1 MGRVLIKNRD
11 KKWLRVRILTVLTI
25 FLVLFVFVT
34 ARAFQLQVIHQGRLE
49 ARANSQHLRT
59 INILAER
66 GGVYDRHFSE
76 LGITVKADSIY
87 ADPSRVDD
95 PEAVAEMIS
104 PILSMD
110 RRSVEKKLSSK
121 RRFVWLKRQTDL
133 TGEERHALA
142 KVRGVGL
149 LKESRRFYPEPQL
162 GSNLIGF
169 VGMDSTGLEGVEL
182 KYNRYLAGGEV
193 TVRGERDA
201 LGREMLFDSLEKSQ
215 SPRGND
221 IVLTIDKTVQYI
233 AERELAKVVAA
244 TGSKAGIAIVMD
256 PNSGEVLAMANAPTF
271 DSNHFWNHRPN
282 EWRNRAITDSY
293 EPGSTFK
300 AFLLAAALEEGVVGP
315 NDIFFCE
322 NGSYDV
328 ADRTFHD
335 VKQHG
340 WLSVANTIK
349 YSSNI
354 CAIKLGE
361 KVGERRFLRYIDDM
375 GFGSKSGIDL
385 PGEASG
391 VVRKFQGSDV
401 SLATISFGQGIS
413 TTAIQLVNGISTIAN
428 GGFLM
433 KPYLTKAIVAPDG
446 KVVKEYNP
454 TVVRRVFSE
463 DTMVTTR
470 SILRSVTE
478 RGGTGVKAALDE
490 IDVAGKT
497 GTAQKPDLI
506 HGGYASGKYV
516 SSFLGFAP
524 AVSPRL
530 AVVVLIDEPAGDFYG
545 STVAAPVFREIVK
558 QSLAYMGVYPNG
570 NEENTPRL
578 VSLNREVVRAS
589 AQERVDGRVPNFRDK
604 SMRMVLR
611 VANDVKLKVK
621 VVGSG
626 RAVSQAP
633 SAGSKISQDGVVE
646 VRFQ

>member
-1 MGRVLIKNRD
+1 MARVLKKNMD
-11 KKWLRVRILTVLTI
+11 KKWLRVRIFTVLTI
-25 FLVLFVFVT
+25 FLILFVFVT
-34 ARAFQLQVIHQGRLE
+34 ARAFQLQVIHQGKLE
-49 ARANSQHLRT
+49 AKANSQHLKT

-66 GGVYDRHFSE
+66 GGVYDRNFSE
-76 LGITVKADSIY
+76 LGITVKADSVY
-87 ADPSRVDD
+87 ADPSRIGD
-95 PEAVAEMIS
+95 PEAVAERIASLIS
-104 PILSMD
+104 TD
-110 RRSVEKKLSSK
+110 RRSVEKKLSAR
-121 RRFVWLKRQTDL
+121 RRFVWLKRQIDL
-133 TGEERHALA
+133 TGEERASLA
-142 KVRGVGL
+142 NIEGIGL
-149 LKESRRFYPEPQL
+149 LKESRRFYPAPQL

-169 VGMDSTGLEGVEL
+169 VGLDSTGLEGVEL
-182 KYNRYLAGGEV
+182 KYNRYLAGGGV
-193 TVRGERDA
+193 KVHGERDA
-201 LGREMLFDSLEKSQ
+201 LGREMLFDGMEKSY
-215 SPRGND
+215 SSRGND
-221 IVLTIDKTVQYI
+221 VVLTIDKTVQYI
-233 AERELAKVVAA
+233 AEKELEKVVAA
-244 TGSKAGIAIVMD
+244 TGSKAGMAIVMD
-256 PNSGEVLAMANAPTF
+256 PNTGEVLAMANAPTF
-271 DSNHFWNHRPN
+271 DSNHFWNHRPD

-300 AFLLAAALEEGVVGP
+300 AFLLAAALEEGVVKP

-322 NGSYDV
+322 NGAYDV

-335 VKQHG
+335 VKKHG

-361 KVGERRFLRYIDDM
+361 RLGERRFLRYLDDM
-375 GFGSKSGIDL
+375 GFGRKTGIDL

-391 VVRKFQGSDV
+391 VVRRFKGSDV
-401 SLATISFGQGIS
+401 SLATISFGQGVS

-433 KPYLTKAIVAPDG
+433 KPYLTKAIIAPDG
-446 KVVKEYNP
+446 VVVKEYNP
-454 TVVRRVFSE
+454 SVVRRVFSE
-463 DTMVTTR
+463 ETMVMAR
-470 SILRSVTE
+470 SILKGVTE
-478 RGGTGVKAALDE
+478 RGGTGVKAALAE

-524 AVSPRL
+524 ADSPRL

-558 QSLAYMGVYPNG
+558 QSLAYMGVYPKSDEG
-570 NEENTPRL
+570 NIPRL
-578 VSLNREVVRAS
+578 VSLNRKVALADV
-589 AQERVDGRVPNFRDK
+589 QEGRVPDFRNK

-626 RAVSQAP
+626 RAVSQVP
-633 SAGSKISQDGVVE
+633 LAGSEIYHGGVVE

>member
-1 MGRVLIKNRD
+1 MAKVIKKNMD
-11 KKWLRVRILTVLTI
+11 KKWLRVRIFTVLTI
-25 FLVLFVFVT
+25 FLILFVFVT
-34 ARAFQLQVIHQGRLE
+34 ARAFQLQVIHQGKLE
-49 ARANSQHLRT
+49 AKANSQHLKT

-66 GGVYDRHFSE
+66 GGVYDRNFSE
-76 LGITVKADSIY
+76 LGITVKADSVY
-87 ADPSRVDD
+87 ADPSRVGD
-95 PEAVAEMIS
+95 PVAVAERIAS
-104 PILSMD
+104 LLSMD
-110 RRSVEKKLSSK
+110 RRSVGKKLSAR
-121 RRFVWLKRQTDL
+121 RRFVWLKRQIDL
-133 TGEERHALA
+133 TGEERATLA
-142 KVRGVGL
+142 KIEGIGL
-149 LKESRRFYPEPQL
+149 LKESRRFYPAPQL

-169 VGMDSTGLEGVEL
+169 VGLDSTGLEGVEL
-182 KYNRYLAGGEV
+182 KYNRYLAGGGV
-193 TVRGERDA
+193 KVRGERDA
-201 LGREMLFDSLEKSQ
+201 LGREMLFDGMEKPHS
-215 SPRGND
+215 SRGND
-221 IVLTIDKTVQYI
+221 VVLTIDKTVQYI
-233 AERELAKVVAA
+233 AEKELAKVVAA
-244 TGSKAGIAIVMD
+244 TGSKAGMAIVMD
-256 PNSGEVLAMANAPTF
+256 PNTGEVLAMANAPTF

-300 AFLLAAALEEGVVGP
+300 AFLLAAALEEGVVKP

-322 NGSYDV
+322 NGAYDV

-335 VKQHG
+335 VKKHG

-349 YSSNI
+349 HSSNI

-361 KVGERRFLRYIDDM
+361 QLGERRFLRYIDDM
-375 GFGSKSGIDL
+375 GFGRKSGIDL

-391 VVRKFQGSDV
+391 VVRRFKGSNV

-433 KPYLTKAIVAPDG
+433 KPYLTKAIIAPDG
-446 KVVKEYNP
+446 VVLKEYNP

-463 DTMVTTR
+463 ETMVMAR
-470 SILRSVTE
+470 SILKGVTE
-478 RGGTGVKAALDE
+478 RGGTGVKAALAE

-524 AVSPRL
+524 ADSPRL

-558 QSLAYMGVYPNG
+558 QSLAYMGVYPKSDEG
-570 NEENTPRL
+570 SIPRL
-578 VSLNREVVRAS
+578 VSLNRRIVRAGV
-589 AQERVDGRVPNFRDK
+589 QEGRVPNFRDK

-611 VANDVKLKVK
+611 VANEAKLKIK
-621 VVGSG
+621 IVGSG
-626 RAVSQAP
+626 RAISQAP
-633 SAGSKISQDGVVE
+633 LAGSEIDGDGVIE

>member
-1 MGRVLIKNRD
+1 MARVLKKNMD
-11 KKWLRVRILTVLTI
+11 KKWLRVRIFTVLTI
-25 FLVLFVFVT
+25 FLILFVFVT
-34 ARAFQLQVIHQGRLE
+34 ARAFQLQVIHQGKLE
-49 ARANSQHLRT
+49 AKANSQHLKT

-66 GGVYDRHFSE
+66 GGVYDRNFSE
-76 LGITVKADSIY
+76 LGITVKADSVY
-87 ADPSRVDD
+87 ADPSRIGD
-95 PEAVAEMIS
+95 PEAVAERIASLIS
-104 PILSMD
+104 TD
-110 RRSVEKKLSSK
+110 RRSVEKKLSAR
-121 RRFVWLKRQTDL
+121 RRFVWLKRQIDL
-133 TGEERHALA
+133 TGEERASLA
-142 KVRGVGL
+142 NIEGIGL
-149 LKESRRFYPEPQL
+149 LKESRRFYPAPQL

-169 VGMDSTGLEGVEL
+169 VGLDSTGLEGVEL
-182 KYNRYLAGGEV
+182 KYNRYLAGGGV
-193 TVRGERDA
+193 KVHGERDA
-201 LGREMLFDSLEKSQ
+201 LGREMLFDGMEKSY
-215 SPRGND
+215 SSRGND
-221 IVLTIDKTVQYI
+221 VVLTIDKTVQYI
-233 AERELAKVVAA
+233 AEKELEKVVAA
-244 TGSKAGIAIVMD
+244 TGSKAGMAIVMD
-256 PNSGEVLAMANAPTF
+256 PNTGEVLAMANAPTF
-271 DSNHFWNHRPN
+271 DSNHFWNHRPD

-300 AFLLAAALEEGVVGP
+300 AFLLAAALEEGVVKP

-322 NGSYDV
+322 NGAYDV

-335 VKQHG
+335 VKKHG

-361 KVGERRFLRYIDDM
+361 RLGERRFLRYLDDM
-375 GFGSKSGIDL
+375 GFGRKTGIDL

-391 VVRKFQGSDV
+391 VVRRFKGSDV

-433 KPYLTKAIVAPDG
+433 KPYLTKAIIAPDG
-446 KVVKEYNP
+446 VVVKEYNP
-454 TVVRRVFSE
+454 SVVRRVFSE
-463 DTMVTTR
+463 ETMVMAR
-470 SILRSVTE
+470 SILKGVTE
-478 RGGTGVKAALDE
+478 RGGTGVKAALAE

-524 AVSPRL
+524 ADSPRL

-558 QSLAYMGVYPNG
+558 QSLAYMGVYPKSDEG
-570 NEENTPRL
+570 NIPRL
-578 VSLNREVVRAS
+578 VSLNRKVALAGV
-589 AQERVDGRVPNFRDK
+589 QEGRVPDFRNK

-626 RAVSQAP
+626 RAVSQVP
-633 SAGSKISQDGVVE
+633 LAGSEIYHGGVVE

>member
-1 MGRVLIKNRD
+1 MARVIKKNMD
-11 KKWLRVRILTVLTI
+11 KKWLRVRIFTVLTI
-25 FLVLFVFVT
+25 FLILFVFVT
-34 ARAFQLQVIHQGRLE
+34 ARAFQLQVIHQGKLE
-49 ARANSQHLRT
+49 AKANSQHLKT

-66 GGVYDRHFSE
+66 GGVYDRNFSE
-76 LGITVKADSIY
+76 LGITVKADSVY
-87 ADPSRVDD
+87 ADPSRVGD
-95 PEAVAEMIS
+95 PVAVAERIAS
-104 PILSMD
+104 LLSMD
-110 RRSVEKKLSSK
+110 RRSVGKKLSAR
-121 RRFVWLKRQTDL
+121 RRFVWLKRQIDL
-133 TGEERHALA
+133 TGEERATLA
-142 KVRGVGL
+142 KIEGIGL
-149 LKESRRFYPEPQL
+149 LKESRRFYPAPQL

-169 VGMDSTGLEGVEL
+169 VGLDSTGLEGVEL
-182 KYNRYLAGGEV
+182 KYNRYLAGGGV
-193 TVRGERDA
+193 KVRGERDA
-201 LGREMLFDSLEKSQ
+201 LGREMLFDGMEKPHS
-215 SPRGND
+215 SRGND
-221 IVLTIDKTVQYI
+221 VVLTIDKTVQYI
-233 AERELAKVVAA
+233 AEKELAKVVAA
-244 TGSKAGIAIVMD
+244 TGSKAGMAIVMD
-256 PNSGEVLAMANAPTF
+256 PNTGEVLAMANAPTF

-300 AFLLAAALEEGVVGP
+300 AFLLAAALEEGVVKP

-322 NGSYDV
+322 NGAYDV

-335 VKQHG
+335 VKKHG

-349 YSSNI
+349 HSSNI

-361 KVGERRFLRYIDDM
+361 QLGERRFLRYIDDM
-375 GFGSKSGIDL
+375 GFGRKSGIDL

-391 VVRKFQGSDV
+391 VVRRFKGSNV

-433 KPYLTKAIVAPDG
+433 KPYLTKAIIAPDG
-446 KVVKEYNP
+446 VVLKEYNP

-463 DTMVTTR
+463 ETMVMAR
-470 SILRSVTE
+470 SILKGVTE
-478 RGGTGVKAALDE
+478 RGGTGVKAALAE

-524 AVSPRL
+524 ADSPRL

-558 QSLAYMGVYPNG
+558 QSLAYMGVYPKSDEG
-570 NEENTPRL
+570 SIPRL
-578 VSLNREVVRAS
+578 VSLNRRIVRAGV
-589 AQERVDGRVPNFRDK
+589 QEGRVPNFRDK

-611 VANDVKLKVK
+611 VANEAKLKIK
-621 VVGSG
+621 IVGSG
-626 RAVSQAP
+626 RAISQAP
-633 SAGSKISQDGVVE
+633 LAGSEIDGDGVIE

>member
-1 MGRVLIKNRD
+1 MARVLKKNMD
-11 KKWLRVRILTVLTI
+11 KKWLRVRIFTVLTI
-25 FLVLFVFVT
+25 FLILFVFVT
-34 ARAFQLQVIHQGRLE
+34 ARAFQLQVIHQGKLE
-49 ARANSQHLRT
+49 AKANSQHLKT

-66 GGVYDRHFSE
+66 GGVYDRNFSE
-76 LGITVKADSIY
+76 LGITVKADSVY
-87 ADPSRVDD
+87 ADPSRIGD
-95 PEAVAEMIS
+95 PEAVAERIASLIS
-104 PILSMD
+104 TD
-110 RRSVEKKLSSK
+110 RRSVEKKLSAR
-121 RRFVWLKRQTDL
+121 RRFVWLKRQIDL
-133 TGEERHALA
+133 TGEERAALA
-142 KVRGVGL
+142 NIEGIGL
-149 LKESRRFYPEPQL
+149 LKESRRFYPAPQL

-169 VGMDSTGLEGVEL
+169 VGLDSTGLEGVEL
-182 KYNRYLAGGEV
+182 KYNRYLAGGGV
-193 TVRGERDA
+193 KVHGERDA
-201 LGREMLFDSLEKSQ
+201 LGREMLFDGMEKSH
-215 SPRGND
+215 SSRGND
-221 IVLTIDKTVQYI
+221 VVLTIDKTVQYI
-233 AERELAKVVAA
+233 AEKELAKVVAA
-244 TGSKAGIAIVMD
+244 TGSKAGMAIVMD
-256 PNSGEVLAMANAPTF
+256 PNTGEVLAMANAPTF
-271 DSNHFWNHRPN
+271 DSNHFWNHRPD

-300 AFLLAAALEEGVVGP
+300 AFLLAAALEEGVVKP

-322 NGSYDV
+322 NGAYDV

-335 VKQHG
+335 VKKHG

-361 KVGERRFLRYIDDM
+361 RLGERRFLRYLDDM
-375 GFGSKSGIDL
+375 GFGRKTGIDL

-391 VVRKFQGSDV
+391 VVRRFKGSDV
-401 SLATISFGQGIS
+401 SLATISFGQGVS

-433 KPYLTKAIVAPDG
+433 KPYLTKAIIAPDG
-446 KVVKEYNP
+446 VVVKEYNP

-463 DTMVTTR
+463 ETMMMAR
-470 SILRSVTE
+470 SILKGATE
-478 RGGTGVKAALDE
+478 SGGTGVKAALAE

-524 AVSPRL
+524 ADSPRL

-558 QSLAYMGVYPNG
+558 QSLAYMGVYPKSDEG
-570 NEENTPRL
+570 NIPRL
-578 VSLNREVVRAS
+578 VSLNRKVALAGV
-589 AQERVDGRVPNFRDK
+589 QEGRVPDFRNK

-626 RAVSQAP
+626 RAVSQVP
-633 SAGSKISQDGVVE
+633 LAGSEIYHGGVVE

>member
-1 MGRVLIKNRD
+1 MARVLKKNMD
-11 KKWLRVRILTVLTI
+11 KKWLRVRIFTVLTI
-25 FLVLFVFVT
+25 FLILFVFVT
-34 ARAFQLQVIHQGRLE
+34 ARAFQLQVIHQGKLE
-49 ARANSQHLRT
+49 AKANSQHLKT

-66 GGVYDRHFSE
+66 GGVYDRNFSE
-76 LGITVKADSIY
+76 LGITVKADSVY
-87 ADPSRVDD
+87 ADPSRIGD
-95 PEAVAEMIS
+95 PEAVAERIASLIS
-104 PILSMD
+104 TD
-110 RRSVEKKLSSK
+110 RRSVEKKLSAR
-121 RRFVWLKRQTDL
+121 RRFVWLKRQIDL
-133 TGEERHALA
+133 TGEERASLA
-142 KVRGVGL
+142 NIEGIGL
-149 LKESRRFYPEPQL
+149 LKESRRFYPAPQL

-169 VGMDSTGLEGVEL
+169 VGLDSTGLEGVEL
-182 KYNRYLAGGEV
+182 KYNRYLAGGGV
-193 TVRGERDA
+193 KVHGERDA
-201 LGREMLFDSLEKSQ
+201 LGREMLFDGMEKSY
-215 SPRGND
+215 SSRGND
-221 IVLTIDKTVQYI
+221 VVLTIDKTVQYI
-233 AERELAKVVAA
+233 AEKELEKVVAA
-244 TGSKAGIAIVMD
+244 TGSKAGMAIVMD
-256 PNSGEVLAMANAPTF
+256 PNTGEVLAMANAPTF

-300 AFLLAAALEEGVVGP
+300 AFLLAAALEEGVVKP

-322 NGSYDV
+322 NGAYDV

-335 VKQHG
+335 VKKHG

-361 KVGERRFLRYIDDM
+361 RLGERRFLRYLDDM
-375 GFGSKSGIDL
+375 GFGRKTGIDL

-391 VVRKFQGSDV
+391 VVRRFKGSDV
-401 SLATISFGQGIS
+401 SLATISFGQGVS

-433 KPYLTKAIVAPDG
+433 KPYLTKAIIAPDG
-446 KVVKEYNP
+446 VVVKEYNP
-454 TVVRRVFSE
+454 SVVRRVFSE
-463 DTMVTTR
+463 ETMVMAR
-470 SILRSVTE
+470 SILKGVTE
-478 RGGTGVKAALDE
+478 RGGTGVKAALAE

-524 AVSPRL
+524 ADSPRL

-558 QSLAYMGVYPNG
+558 QSLAYMGVYPKSDEG
-570 NEENTPRL
+570 NIPRL
-578 VSLNREVVRAS
+578 VSLNRKVALAGV
-589 AQERVDGRVPNFRDK
+589 QEGRVPDFRNK

-626 RAVSQAP
+626 RAVSQVP
-633 SAGSKISQDGVVE
+633 LAGSEIYHGGVVE

>member
-1 MGRVLIKNRD
+1 MARVLKKNMD
-11 KKWLRVRILTVLTI
+11 KKWLRVRIFTVLTI
-25 FLVLFVFVT
+25 FLILFVFVT
-34 ARAFQLQVIHQGRLE
+34 ARAFQLQVIHQGKLE
-49 ARANSQHLRT
+49 AKANSQHLKT

-66 GGVYDRHFSE
+66 GGVYDRNFSE
-76 LGITVKADSIY
+76 LGITVKADSVY
-87 ADPSRVDD
+87 ADPSRIGD
-95 PEAVAEMIS
+95 PEAVAERIASLIS
-104 PILSMD
+104 TD
-110 RRSVEKKLSSK
+110 RRSVEKKLSAR
-121 RRFVWLKRQTDL
+121 RRFVWLKRQIDL
-133 TGEERHALA
+133 TGEERASLA
-142 KVRGVGL
+142 NIEGIGL
-149 LKESRRFYPEPQL
+149 LKESRRFYPAPQL

-169 VGMDSTGLEGVEL
+169 VGLDSTGLEGVEL
-182 KYNRYLAGGEV
+182 KYNRYLAGGGV
-193 TVRGERDA
+193 KVHGERDA
-201 LGREMLFDSLEKSQ
+201 LGREMLFDGMEKSY
-215 SPRGND
+215 SSRGND
-221 IVLTIDKTVQYI
+221 VVLTIDKTVQYI
-233 AERELAKVVAA
+233 AEKELEKVVAA
-244 TGSKAGIAIVMD
+244 TGSKAGMAIVMD
-256 PNSGEVLAMANAPTF
+256 PNTGEVLAMANAPTF
-271 DSNHFWNHRPN
+271 DSNHFWNHRPD

-300 AFLLAAALEEGVVGP
+300 AFLLAAALEEGVVKP

-322 NGSYDV
+322 NGAYDV

-335 VKQHG
+335 VKKHG

-361 KVGERRFLRYIDDM
+361 RLGERQFLRYLDDM
-375 GFGSKSGIDL
+375 GFGRKTGIDL

-391 VVRKFQGSDV
+391 VVRRFKGSDV
-401 SLATISFGQGIS
+401 SLATISFGQGVS

-433 KPYLTKAIVAPDG
+433 KPYLTKAIIAPDG
-446 KVVKEYNP
+446 VVVKEYNP
-454 TVVRRVFSE
+454 SVVRRVFSE
-463 DTMVTTR
+463 ETMVMAR
-470 SILRSVTE
+470 SILKGVTE
-478 RGGTGVKAALDE
+478 RGGTGVKAALAE

-524 AVSPRL
+524 ADSPRL

-558 QSLAYMGVYPNG
+558 QSLAYMGVYPKSDEG
-570 NEENTPRL
+570 NIPRL
-578 VSLNREVVRAS
+578 VSLNRKVALAGVR
-589 AQERVDGRVPNFRDK
+589 EGRVPDFRNK

-621 VVGSG
+621 MIGSG
-626 RAVSQAP
+626 KAVSQVP
-633 SAGSKISQDGVVE
+633 LAGSEIYHGGVVE